1 MAGAAVSV
9 ILDECDLD
17 DLKPK
22 DINEITAVAGK
33 ADAMLNTVFKN
44 VIEKLV

>member
-1 MAGAAVSV
+1 MAGTAVSV

-22 DINEITAVAGK
+22 DINEIIAVAGK
-33 ADAMLNTVFKN
+33 GDGMLSTLLKN